1 MTPDP
6 TRARV
11 FGSFA
16 EDYDRYRPDYPAEA
30 LDWVLGEGV
39 DAENGEEPRRVAD
52 VGAGTGKLTAALA
65 ARRLDVVA
73 IDPDEAM
80 LAQLAERVPSVE
92 RHVGRAEEL
101 PLEDD
106 SVDMV
111 LLGQAWHWVE
121 LEPAVAEV
129 RRVLR
134 PGGSLALLWNTVED
148 DQGGWVAEI
157 ESLDPAPPRTAD
169 WSPDDV
175 GLPEGESELAAIRWT
190 WWVNVDQVVSN
201 LATHSGIAT
210 LPDDEREAL
219 LDRARGIVERA
230 VEEQDRGDGMIAWPH
245 TCLCVRWTPR
255 D

>member
-30 LDWVLGEGV
+30 LDWVLA
-39 DAENGEEPRRVAD
+39 DDPRRVAD
-52 VGAGTGKLTAALA
+52 VGAGTGKLTAALVD
-65 ARRLDVVA
+65 RRLDVVA

-80 LAQLAERVPSVE
+80 LAQLAERVPDAE
-92 RHVGRAEEL
+92 RHAGRAEEL
-101 PLEDD
+101 PLDD
-106 SVDMV
+106 ASVDLV
-111 LLGQAWHWVE
+111 LFGQAWLWVE

-148 DQGGWVAEI
+148 DAGGWVAEI

-169 WSPDDV
+169 WSPTDV
-175 GLPEGESELAAIRWT
+175 GLPPGESELAAIRWT
-190 WWVNVDQVVSN
+190 WWVSVDQDVRN

-210 LPDDEREAL
+210 LADDEREAL

-245 TCLCVRWTPR
+245 TCICVRWTPR

>member
-6 TRARV
+6 ARAQV

-16 EDYDRYRPDYPAEA
+16 EDYDRFRPDYPVEA
-30 LDWVLGEGV
+30 LDWVLAG
-39 DAENGEEPRRVAD
+39 DPRRVAD

-65 ARRLDVVA
+65 GRRLEVVA
-73 IDPDEAM
+73 VDPDAAM
-80 LAQLAERVPSVE
+80 LAELAERVPGAE

-111 LLGQAWHWVE
+111 LFGQSWHWTE

-148 DQGGWVAEI
+148 EAGGWVAEL
-157 ESLDPAPPRTAD
+157 EALDPAPLRTAD
-169 WSPDDV
+169 WDPADV
-175 GLPEGESELAAIRWT
+175 GLPEGEPRLAAIGWT
-190 WWVNVDQVVSN
+190 WWVSVDQVVGN

-210 LPDDEREAL
+210 LPDDEREAV
-219 LDRARGIVERA
+219 LDRAREIVERA

-245 TCLCVRWTPR
+245 VCICVLWTPT

>member
-6 TRARV
+6 ARAQV

-16 EDYDRYRPDYPAEA
+16 EDYDRFRPDYPVEA
-30 LDWVLGEGV
+30 LDWVLAG
-39 DAENGEEPRRVAD
+39 DPRRVAD

-65 ARRLDVVA
+65 GRRLEVVA
-73 IDPDEAM
+73 VDPDEAM
-80 LAQLAERVPSVE
+80 LAELAERVPGAE
-92 RHVGRAEEL
+92 CHVGRAEEL

-111 LLGQAWHWVE
+111 LFGQSWHWTE

-148 DQGGWVAEI
+148 EAGGWVAEL
-157 ESLDPAPPRTAD
+157 EALDPAPPRTAD
-169 WSPDDV
+169 WDPADV
-175 GLPEGESELAAIRWT
+175 GLPEGEPRLAAIGWT
-190 WWVNVDQVVSN
+190 WWVSVDQVVGN

-210 LPDDEREAL
+210 LPDDEREAV
-219 LDRARGIVERA
+219 LDRAREIVERA

-245 TCLCVRWTPR
+245 VCICVLWTPT

>member
-30 LDWVLGEGV
+30 LDWVLA
-39 DAENGEEPRRVAD
+39 DDPRRVAD
-52 VGAGTGKLTAALA
+52 VGAGTGKLTAALVD
-65 ARRLDVVA
+65 RRLDVVA

-80 LAQLAERVPSVE
+80 LAQLAERVPDAE
-92 RHVGRAEEL
+92 RHAGRAEEL
-101 PLEDD
+101 PLDD
-106 SVDMV
+106 ASVDLV
-111 LLGQAWHWVE
+111 LFGQAWLWVE

-148 DQGGWVAEI
+148 DAGGWVAEI

-169 WSPDDV
+169 WSPTDV
-175 GLPEGESELAAIRWT
+175 GLPPGESELAAIRWT
-190 WWVNVDQVVSN
+190 WWVSVDQVVRN

-219 LDRARGIVERA
+219 LERARGIVERA

-245 TCLCVRWTPR
+245 TCICVRWTPR

>member
-30 LDWVLGEGV
+30 LDWVLA
-39 DAENGEEPRRVAD
+39 DDPRRVAD
-52 VGAGTGKLTAALA
+52 VGAGTGKLTAALVD
-65 ARRLDVVA
+65 RRLDVVA

-80 LAQLAERVPSVE
+80 LAQLAERVPDAE
-92 RHVGRAEEL
+92 RHAGRAEEL
-101 PLEDD
+101 PLDD
-106 SVDMV
+106 ASVDLV
-111 LLGQAWHWVE
+111 LFGQAWLWVE

-148 DQGGWVAEI
+148 DAGGWVAEI

-169 WSPDDV
+169 WSPTDV
-175 GLPEGESELAAIRWT
+175 GLPPGESELAAIRWT
-190 WWVNVDQVVSN
+190 WWVSVDQVVRN

-210 LPDDEREAL
+210 LADDEREAL

-245 TCLCVRWTPR
+245 TCICVRWTPR

>member
-30 LDWVLGEGV
+30 LDWVLA
-39 DAENGEEPRRVAD
+39 DDPRRVAD
-52 VGAGTGKLTAALA
+52 VGAGTGKLTAALVD
-65 ARRLDVVA
+65 RRLDVVA

-80 LAQLAERVPSVE
+80 LAQLAERVPDAE
-92 RHVGRAEEL
+92 RHAGRAEEL
-101 PLEDD
+101 PLDD
-106 SVDMV
+106 ASVDLV
-111 LLGQAWHWVE
+111 LFGQAWLWVE

-148 DQGGWVAEI
+148 DAGGWVAEI

-169 WSPDDV
+169 WSPTDV
-175 GLPEGESELAAIRWT
+175 GLPPGESELAAIRWT
-190 WWVNVDQVVSN
+190 WWVNVDQVVRN

-245 TCLCVRWTPR
+245 TCICVRWTPR

>member
-1 MTPDP
+1 VTPDP

-30 LDWVLGEGV
+30 LDWVLA
-39 DAENGEEPRRVAD
+39 DDPRRVAD
-52 VGAGTGKLTAALA
+52 VGAGTGKLTAALVD
-65 ARRLDVVA
+65 RRLDVVA

-80 LAQLAERVPSVE
+80 LAQLAERVPDAE
-92 RHVGRAEEL
+92 RHAGRAEEL
-101 PLEDD
+101 PLDD
-106 SVDMV
+106 ASVDLV
-111 LLGQAWHWVE
+111 LFGQAWLWVE

-148 DQGGWVAEI
+148 DAGGWVAEI

-169 WSPDDV
+169 WSPTDV
-175 GLPEGESELAAIRWT
+175 GLPPGESELAAIRWT
-190 WWVNVDQVVSN
+190 WWVSVDQVVRN

-210 LPDDEREAL
+210 LADDEREAL

-245 TCLCVRWTPR
+245 TCICVRWTPR